1 MTRAGEGTCLVR
13 VSLVQRSKMCALNR
27 EPPFDETDIKLR
39 CPFEVDAA

>member
-1 MTRAGEGTCLVR
+1 
-13 VSLVQRSKMCALNR
+13 MCALNR